1 MLGAAVTAAY
11 MTRVIY
17 LTFFGE
23 FRGHGHPHESGPRI
37 IGPLYILAGFAV
49 GAGLLNMPVGFQLWP
64 DAWEERFGHFV
75 EPVAPYFPAVS
86 HATPSWTLAIASTL
100 VALAG
105 AALAYRYYFVLVDRR
120 AQATGEQL
128 TELADGPVSFN
139 AAAKAG
145 HTLLVNKYYFDHLYT
160 GIIAAGTRGPVAD
173 AVYWTNQNVID
184 RAVDAAGETSVN
196 VGRAVYD
203 HVDQGVI
210 DNLVNRSGQASDR
223 SGQELRQIQTG
234 KVQQYAAIFFAGAAL
249 LAGVFIVY
257 LSL

>member
-1 MLGAAVTAAY
+1 
-11 MTRVIY
+11 
-17 LTFFGE
+17 
-23 FRGHGHPHESGPRI
+23 
-37 IGPLYILAGFAV
+37 
-49 GAGLLNMPVGFQLWP
+49 
-64 DAWEERFGHFV
+64 
-75 EPVAPYFPAVS
+75 
-86 HATPSWTLAIASTL
+86 
-100 VALAG
+100 
-105 AALAYRYYFVLVDRR
+105 
-120 AQATGEQL
+120 
-128 TELADGPVSFN
+128 VSFN

-184 RAVDAAGETSVN
+184 RAVDVAGETSVN
-196 VGRAVYD
+196 VGLAVYD

-223 SGQELRQIQTG
+223 SGEELRHIQTG